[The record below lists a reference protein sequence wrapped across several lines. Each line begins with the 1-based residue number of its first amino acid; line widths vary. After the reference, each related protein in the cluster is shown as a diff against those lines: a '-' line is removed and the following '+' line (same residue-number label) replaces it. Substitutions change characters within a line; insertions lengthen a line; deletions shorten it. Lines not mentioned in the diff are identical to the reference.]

1 MAAVL
6 LRRTPITISSLW
18 VIRWPRRFNVVLA
31 RAPTLELAQ
40 PCSRLTTLA
49 PAVPRA
55 HRAPQVHP
63 VQQIHVTPRA
73 TGDTV
78 AVASAA

>member
-49 PAVPRA
+49 PAV
-55 HRAPQVHP
+55 HRAQRTQGAKG
-63 VQQIHVTPRA
+63 VQPIHVT
-73 TGDTV
+73 TGVV
-78 AVASAA
+78 AAVSA